1 MGAMQ
6 RRKGK
11 AFERTVANLFKEVF
25 PGAKRTLTQ
34 QRDSGEA
41 PDIEAP
47 GWWVEAKA
55 HKRVNIQKAF
65 AQAVDEV
72 ARAKSSLV
80 PVAVTKDNGG
90 EIMATLRVA
99 DFLRLLAEKEEVLK
113 KNSVLVMQY
122 NVLTKENRELRIA
135 DDIGRDGPFGLGPLK
150 P

>member
-11 AFERTVANLFKEVF
+11 AFERTVANLFKPVF
-25 PGAKRTLTQ
+25 PTAKRTLTQ

-65 AQAVDEV
+65 AQAVNEV
-72 ARAKSSLV
+72 ARAKSALT
-80 PVAVTKDNGG
+80 PVAVTKDNKA
-90 EIMATLRVA
+90 EIMATLRLK
-99 DFLRLLAEKEEVLK
+99 DFLRLVAAAEQHKAEE
-113 KNSVLVMQY
+113 
-122 NVLTKENRELRIA
+122 REACAKVA
-135 DDIGRDGPFGLGPLK
+135 DDYKVSCGAAYGASLEIAAAIRNRGAT
-150 P
+150 